1 MRPEKTLRELVGIIM
16 VPSHELEELL
26 LDAYADEIEKAVQTA
41 ISDQISEE
49 VRDAGLYEI
58 TDQNILCSDHSEP
71 FTWHAVVSYDEPLD
85 PESESVNDFYMPTQE
100 GDMAVEAAVR
110 MVMGSRSI
118 DAAVNYVQQEV
129 GSQGF
134 GQCNA
139 VYGADVAVKIRNVLT
154 GAQRL
159 YVAM

>member
-1 MRPEKTLRELVGIIM
+1 MRKVELQRELDGVIM
-16 VPSHELEELL
+16 VPSHELEQLI
-26 LDAYADEIEKAVQTA
+26 LDAYADEIEKEIQTT
-41 ISDQISEE
+41 ISDVIGEE
-49 VRDAGLYEI
+49 VRDTGLYEI

-71 FTWHAVVSYDEPLD
+71 FTWTATVTYAEPLD

-110 MVMGSRSI
+110 KVMGSRSI
-118 DAAVNYVQQEV
+118 NAAVNYVQQEIV
-129 GSQGF
+129 SQGF
-134 GQCNA
+134 DQCNA
-139 VYGADVAVKIRNVLT
+139 VYGADVAMKIRNVLT